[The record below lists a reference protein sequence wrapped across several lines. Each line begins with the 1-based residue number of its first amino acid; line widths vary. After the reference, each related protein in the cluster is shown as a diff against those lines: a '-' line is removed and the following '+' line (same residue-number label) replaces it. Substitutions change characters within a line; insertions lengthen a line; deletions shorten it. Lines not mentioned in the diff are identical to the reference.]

1 LETVSY
7 GKSARKTPGDWALCC
22 PTLRTANVF
31 IKDQVTPMLFR
42 KNIVSMRTL
51 FQLAVASVF
60 SVVGVGGAVAAGP
73 NNPPLLVPYTLTT
86 VAGTP
91 QIPTGSVKPVPGY
104 GGDQGAATPYLNSAG
119 KVVPGATLNVPDA
132 VAVDSVGNVYFTDS
146 GNDIIR
152 EVNAQTGIIN
162 TIAGVPK
169 LSGCADGAPAAGSK
183 IGSGLRGIALDAF
196 GNVYFVD
203 ATTSTVS
210 VIYRGGARVAA
221 FISLVNPGAVAAAG
235 GVLPGY
241 LYHIAGTVNVGSP
254 VNSPSAS
261 CAATIANNG
270 TTTDNVI
277 AFENSGVP
285 TATPGATLNAPYMI
299 SLDSAGNIYIDDN
312 GNSTTRVINT
322 QSTPQTFFQYTVQ
335 PGFMRSI
342 VNCNVILTTICPNL
356 TTSTGG
362 TGINGPAN
370 AIAYNSQIV
379 DGQSDA
385 YGNVYQLNGTSGTT
399 TAPGIYGAVAYAG
412 GAPLTNLL
420 TAEAAALTPYYGPLG
435 VVNTPPYMSNAELP
449 LTYGNSYIALDN
461 PALTTTLPSYNNG
474 VYAINNTSLDIRP
487 DSLTPDTFGTFWF
500 YDQHY
505 PEIARIDQFTSLA
518 TYILG
523 GRRATA
529 STSVTGV
536 PGVNYST
543 FASFTNPWYCVYG
556 AANAGN
562 AFMSGPQTYD
572 PEGDGC
578 PAVLGYIVISSRDNI
593 VADGPGNVYLTSS
606 QWNLVKE
613 LPIGT
618 AFPATPLTSSTA
630 PAPVTQAI
638 QIHFDATNIPVVSVA
653 QVPNVCNSCY
663 TSTSFKIASGT
674 SDFTINT
681 TTPEFPMGSL
691 GPSAY
696 GNTPK
701 TTNFG
706 LYPTSGQ
713 TGLPTCA
720 QLGIGAT
727 PVDKS
732 YDCLVYVTFNPV
744 APGLRQGDLMVT
756 TANGSVY
763 NFQLTGVGNGGQL
776 AIDGGQQMA
785 VQPNGLG
792 ANPTGIAVNAAGVQY
807 ITDPANNRIVVCT
820 PGGGTLCATQTAIGP
835 TISGVTPGTLSGP
848 MGVALDAANNIYI
861 SDTGNNRVLEVNAG
875 TGIATQ
881 LGNYLWI
888 PGSTCVGNSGTP
900 AADCPVATA
909 GGSNSVAT
917 FTLANQPGASVTP
930 TTAPPQYQF
939 NAPQGLAVDT
949 WGNVYVADTGNAAV
963 VEIPSNTALGGA
975 APMLQYTGAPTFT
988 TPVGVAVDSKGNVY
1002 VADEGNPA
1010 GEIVRIPPGGG
1021 DLQPLSLNPSGS
1033 ALFLNLPLLGGQGI
1047 SVPNGVA
1054 VDAAGDV
1061 YVSDS
1066 GTNTIWEAPAA
1077 GPPNGNPFTLN
1088 FTGLSTPAG
1097 LALDASGNLYVVD
1110 SGNSRILFDNRQNPT
1125 ASFGTVPQDLSGPSG
1140 IAGTPAGCPVAGSGQ
1155 PCSGVLT
1162 VTNVGNQAIALTSP
1176 FLTTSGASPAG
1187 NTAYAVT
1194 SNCSTLY
1201 ANGSLPAGDTCT
1213 ISPTFSPTSD
1223 GSQTE
1228 SINVNGTQSVALVA
1242 STQGTGEQPL
1252 VNIVLTSSVG
1262 LSPATGSNAT
1272 ITATVTQPH
1281 TPPGGIPTGTVTF
1294 TYVIDAGT
1302 ANAGLCGAGGSQTVP
1317 LNAAGIATYTL
1328 PALAQGL
1335 VYTVNA
1341 TYNGD
1346 SLNSLTSATPIVLT
1360 VPGIPET
1367 VVANSVSYIYGQAVP
1382 AITGTVTPAPASGVT
1397 FSFTSGASQYS
1408 NVPTTP
1414 FPVQVVFK
1422 GGNFCS
1428 YGFPAAVTS
1437 GGAPATVTE
1446 NKAPLTVTVPA
1457 YSTVYGAATFNYAS
1471 QMVITGAV
1479 GNDLKKLSATF
1490 TPADSSVLDV
1500 NIYPVVAT
1508 LTGKPF
1514 GNYNVTYAGAS
1525 TDTVTAAPS
1534 GITVSAAATSELP
1547 ANVTKGVY
1555 TITVNTLVP
1564 AGKGVASGTVTVTD
1578 NFVPITSTFYLTGSL
1593 LPAPANESACS
1604 STVLTNCYTPT
1615 CSTTITANCYTLP
1628 CTATSTGPCY
1638 MPPCTGTAT
1647 SNCTAPIS
1655 VPLVAG
1661 TGTFNLPASLS
1672 AIGIHNFSFTYSGD
1686 AGSNGDGKGDF
1697 QCSVYGQAAVGSCAT
1712 TGTAPLQFVVDYPDF
1727 NITST
1732 TLQINVQ
1739 PGVTPSGNALPA
1751 APGQNTAIPESG
1763 TLQLNAVLG
1772 LTSPQINVSCTTD
1785 HPSYVSCFMTPTLA
1799 CLTSSTSTV
1808 CPSQSGTVTATT
1820 IVLAVSTPVQLPL
1833 GFNTSEVRTSATK
1846 TVLAFLPFGVL
1857 AFCVRRRRML
1867 SKALWVLIAIA
1878 AVSVGAS
1885 GCGGN
1890 SVALYTPVPPGVQNV
1905 VVNVSSSAA
1914 GSNGVTRS
1922 YTIPINIF

>member
-1 LETVSY
+1 MPFIFGNRFLWEISQENTRRLGAVLPNSPD
-7 GKSARKTPGDWALCC
+7 RKCIYQGSGD
-22 PTLRTANVF
+22 
-31 IKDQVTPMLFR
+31 PMLFR
-42 KNIVSMRTL
+42 KNIVSMRTS
-51 FQLAVASVF
+51 FQLAAAAVF
-60 SVVGVGGAVAAGP
+60 SVVAAGVAVAAGP
-73 NNPPLLVPYTLTT
+73 NNPPLLVPYTVTT
-86 VAGTP
+86 IAGTP
-91 QIPTGSVKPVPGY
+91 QISGGSSTPTAGY

-119 KVVPGATLNVPDA
+119 KIVPGATLKSPLA

-162 TIAGVPK
+162 TIAGVPQ
-169 LSGCADGAPAAGSK
+169 LIGCADGAPAAGSK
-183 IGSGLRGIALDAF
+183 IGSGLRGIAVDAL

-203 ATTSTVS
+203 SASSTVS

-241 LYHIAGTVNVGSP
+241 LYHIAGTANVGAP

-261 CAATIANNG
+261 CASTIANNG
-270 TTTDNVI
+270 TTTDNAI

-285 TATPGATLNAPYMI
+285 TATPGATLHSPYMI
-299 SLDSAGNIYIDDN
+299 SLDSAGNIYVSDI
-312 GNSTTRVINT
+312 GNATTRVINT
-322 QSTPQTFFQYTVQ
+322 QATPQTFFQYTVQ
-335 PGFMRSI
+335 PGFMQSI
-342 VNCNVILTTICPNL
+342 VNCNVILTTLCPNL

-370 AIAYNSQIV
+370 AITYNSQV
-379 DGQSDA
+379 EDGQSDA
-385 YGNVYQLNGTSGTT
+385 YGNIYQLNGSSGST

-420 TAEAAALTPYYGPLG
+420 TAEAPFLTPYYGPQG
-435 VVNTPPYMSNAELP
+435 IVSTPPYMSNAELP
-449 LTYGNSYIALDN
+449 LTYGNSYIDLDN

-474 VYAINNTSLDIRP
+474 VYAISNTSLDIRP
-487 DSLTPDTFGTFWF
+487 NVMLPDTFGTFWF
-500 YDQHY
+500 DDNHY
-505 PEIARIDQFTSLA
+505 PELARIDQFTSVA

-523 GRRATA
+523 GRRATLT
-529 STSVTGV
+529 TSVTGV
-536 PGVNYST
+536 PGVTYST
-543 FASFTNPWYCVYG
+543 PASFTNPWYCVYG
-556 AANAGN
+556 ATGAGN
-562 AFMSGPQTYD
+562 AFTSGPQTYD

-578 PAVLGYIVISSRDNI
+578 PATLGYISINSRDN
-593 VADGPGNVYLTSS
+593 VVGDGQGNIYMPDSG
-606 QWNLVKE
+606 WNLVKE

-618 AFPATPLTSSTA
+618 AFPATPLASSTT
-630 PAPVTQAI
+630 PVPVTQAI
-638 QIHFDATNIPVVSVA
+638 QIHFDATNIPVVSGT

-681 TTPEFPMGSL
+681 TTPGFPMGSL
-691 GPSAY
+691 GPSSY
-696 GNTPK
+696 GSTPK

-706 LYPTSGQ
+706 LYA
-713 TGLPTCA
+713 GLPTCA
-720 QLGIGAT
+720 QLAIGAS

-732 YDCLVYVTFNPV
+732 YDCLVYVTFNPA

-756 TANGSVY
+756 TANGSIY

-776 AIDGGQQMA
+776 AIDGGQQMV
-785 VQPNGLG
+785 VQPSGLG
-792 ANPTGIAVNAAGVQY
+792 ANPTGIAISAAGVQY

-835 TISGVTPGTLSGP
+835 TISGVSPGTLSGP
-848 MGVALDAANNIYI
+848 MGVALDAANNVYI
-861 SDTGNNRVLEVNAG
+861 SDTGNNRVLKVDAA
-875 TGIATQ
+875 TGVATK

-888 PGSTCVGNSGTP
+888 PGSTCVGTSGTP
-900 AADCPVATA
+900 AADCPVATP
-909 GGSNSVAT
+909 GGSNAVAT
-917 FTLANQPGASVTP
+917 FTLPNQPGASVTP
-930 TTAPPQYQF
+930 TSAPPQYQF

-963 VEIPSNTALGGA
+963 VEIPSNSALGGA

-1010 GEIVRIPPGGG
+1010 GEIVRIPAGGG
-1021 DLQPLSLNPSGS
+1021 DLQSFSSNPSGS
-1033 ALFLNLPLLGGQGI
+1033 ALFLTLPLLGGQGI

-1066 GTNTIWEAPAA
+1066 ASNTIWEAPAA
-1077 GPPNGNPFTLN
+1077 GSPNGNPFTLN
-1088 FTGLSTPAG
+1088 FSGLNTPAG
-1097 LALDASGNLYVVD
+1097 LGLDASGNLYVMD
-1110 SGNSRILFDNRQNPT
+1110 SGNARILFDNRQNPT
-1125 ASFGTVPQDLSGPSG
+1125 ASFGTVPQDLASPSG
-1140 IAGTPAGCPVAGSGQ
+1140 VAGTPFGCPVAGSSQ

-1162 VTNVGNQAIALTSP
+1162 VTNIGNQSIALTSP
-1176 FLTTSGASPAG
+1176 FVTASGASPAG
-1187 NTAYAVT
+1187 NTAFAVT
-1194 SNCSTLY
+1194 SNCSAVY
-1201 ANGSLPAGDTCT
+1201 PNGVLPAGDTCT
-1213 ISPTFSPTSD
+1213 ISPTFFPTSN
-1223 GSQTE
+1223 GSQSE

-1262 LSPATGSNAT
+1262 LSPAAGANAT

-1281 TPPGGIPTGTVTF
+1281 TPPGGIPTGSVTF
-1294 TYVIDAGT
+1294 AYVIDAGT

-1317 LNAAGIATYTL
+1317 LNGAGIATYTL
-1328 PALAQGL
+1328 PTLAQGL
-1335 VYTVNA
+1335 VYTVSA

-1346 SLNSLTSATPIVLT
+1346 TLNSLTTSAPINLT

-1367 VVANSVSYIYGQAVP
+1367 VIANSASYTYGQAVP
-1382 AITGTVTPAPASGVT
+1382 AITGTVTPALASGVT
-1397 FSFTSGASQYS
+1397 YTFTSGASQYS

-1422 GGNFCS
+1422 GGNFCA
-1428 YGFPAAVTS
+1428 YGFPTALTAS
-1437 GGAPATVTE
+1437 GSPATITE
-1446 NKAPLTVTVPA
+1446 NKAALTVQVPA
-1457 YSTVYGAATFNYAS
+1457 FTSVYGSLPIKYSSTV
-1471 QMVITGAV
+1471 VITGAV
-1479 GNDLKKLSATF
+1479 GTDAKVLTETF
-1490 TPADSSVLDV
+1490 TPVDSSLLDV
-1500 NIYPVVAT
+1500 GVYPIVTT
-1508 LTGKPF
+1508 LTGKVF
-1514 GNYNVTYAGAS
+1514 GNYNVTYTGTS
-1525 TDTVTAAPS
+1525 TETVTAAPA
-1534 GITVSAAATSELP
+1534 GITVSAGATSELP
-1547 ANVTKGVY
+1547 ANVAKGVF
-1555 TITVNTLVP
+1555 TITVGTLVIS
-1564 AGKGVASGTVTVTD
+1564 GNGVPSGTVTVTD
-1578 NFVPITSTFYLTGSL
+1578 NFVPITSTFFVTGPL
-1593 LPAPANESACS
+1593 LPAPANESPCS

-1615 CSTTITANCYTLP
+1615 CSTTVTGNCYTLP

-1638 MPPCTGTAT
+1638 MPPCTGTIT
-1647 SNCTAPIS
+1647 SNCMAPIS

-1661 TGTFNLPASLS
+1661 TGTFNLPASLA
-1672 AIGIHNFSFTYSGD
+1672 AIGTHNLSFTYSGD
-1686 AGSNGDGKGDF
+1686 AGSNGDSKGDF
-1697 QCSVYGQAAVGSCAT
+1697 QCSVYGQAATGSCST
-1712 TGTAPLQFVVDYPDF
+1712 TGTSPIQFVVDYPDF
-1727 NITST
+1727 NITSS

-1751 APGQNTAIPESG
+1751 APGQNAAVPESG

-1833 GFNTSEVRTSATK
+1833 GFNTSQVRTSATK

-1867 SKALWVLIAIA
+1867 SKVLWVLIAIA

-1890 SVALYTPVPPGVQNV
+1890 SVALYTPIPPGLQNV

-1914 GSNGVTRS
+1914 GSSGVTRS